1 MLVEPLPGSHDWP
14 IGIGGRSP
22 KRKCPPMRLRP
33 VLAAI
38 LLVGSACGRPT
49 GETAVKPDRAV
60 ITREQLIAAHFTSVY
75 DAVQGLRSNWLQT
88 RGADSFSMPT
98 EVKVYLDNTLL
109 GGVETLR
116 AIAPASVSYVRYY
129 DGIAATTRWGLGH
142 GAGAIYVST
151 LPEKPLPR

>member
-1 MLVEPLPGSHDWP
+1 
-14 IGIGGRSP
+14 
-22 KRKCPPMRLRP
+22 MRLPP
-33 VLAAI
+33 VFAA
-38 LLVGSACGRPT
+38 LLLMGMACAHST
-49 GETAVKPDRAV
+49 GDTVPKSDRSV
-60 ITREQLIAAHFTSVY
+60 LTREQLIANHFSTVY

-88 RGADSFSMPT
+88 RGADSFSSPT

-116 AIAPASVSYVRYY
+116 AIAPTSISYIRYY

-151 LPEKPLPR
+151 LPEKTVPR